1 MPKKKGLIKMDENE
15 NKTEQFDE
23 RDGFKKKTA
32 NEINEAKEQMK
43 NINIKEEAQK
53 GKNLFIKLLK
63 QPINTIKE
71 IAQEDENKTFKT
83 AILLVIIWA
92 ASELIRQ
99 LIYYISSKYSSFN
112 LLTTL
117 KVTIAPILRVIA
129 MTLSMYIFNKN
140 ARKSLSKVLTSVVIA
155 NIPSVIASLVTYL
168 NYISSKATSLTSPIR
183 SLLSVITTAL
193 IYVTIKALFDKE
205 DDEEAVKAFVKVE
218 AVYYLIAFIISFL
231 GISM

>member
-32 NEINEAKEQMK
+32 NVINEAKEQMK